1 MDAITDDDEDTIPSF
16 DSDTAGASCE
26 TNDDIAASIHV
37 IGCCYFINEYSLLSA
52 DDTTGVKLSPCIEEE
67 KGNEEKM

>member
-1 MDAITDDDEDTIPSF
+1 MDAIRDDDKDTIPSF

-37 IGCCYFINEYSLLSA
+37 IG
-52 DDTTGVKLSPCIEEE
+52 
-67 KGNEEKM
+67 